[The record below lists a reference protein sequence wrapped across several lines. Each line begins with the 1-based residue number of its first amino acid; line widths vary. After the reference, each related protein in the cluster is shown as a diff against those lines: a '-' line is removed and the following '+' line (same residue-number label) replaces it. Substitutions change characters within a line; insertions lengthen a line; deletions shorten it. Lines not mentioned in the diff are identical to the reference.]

1 MINEVVGHVMQY
13 KVTIMQKLLLIYYP
27 ISYDQAHKINRLS
40 EMLSFAGSYSD
51 NLRFN
56 NNNKKFEKK
65 KGSYPLI

>member
-1 MINEVVGHVMQY
+1 
-13 KVTIMQKLLLIYYP
+13 MQKLLLIYYP

-65 KGSYPLI
+65 KGHTP